1 MPATPKSIHAF
12 LNYCREYISGTKR
25 SDGWL
30 FLNRFF
36 QASGYEG
43 LKEAGAKCECE
54 EVVPD
59 GSRKG
64 KTGFADLFWPRQLIT
79 DN

>member
-1 MPATPKSIHAF
+1 MPATPESIHAF

-30 FLNRFF
+30 FLNIFF
-36 QASGYEG
+36 QAFRYEG
-43 LKEAGAKCECE
+43 LKEVGAKCE

-64 KTGFADLFWPRQLIT
+64 KTGFADLFWPRKIPL
-79 DN
+79 

>member
-1 MPATPKSIHAF
+1 
-12 LNYCREYISGTKR
+12 

-36 QASGYEG
+36 HAFEYEG
-43 LKEAGAKCECE
+43 LKEAGAKCKCECE
-54 EVVPD
+54 EVVPN

>member
-1 MPATPKSIHAF
+1 MSATPESIHAF
-12 LNYCREYISGTKR
+12 LNYCRKYISGTKR

-36 QASGYEG
+36 QVFGYEG
-43 LKEAGAKCECE
+43 LKEAGAKCE

-59 GSRKG
+59 VSPKG

-79 DN
+79 DK